1 MVDPVS
7 SQLEHYMNLL
17 STRQKL
23 VTSNIANLDTPG
35 YKTQDIDFNFEFM
48 SKMDEAQPSPP
59 TVFDAGEGIVKNDGN
74 DVSLDREMRLL
85 SENAIRFSVASNLLK
100 AKMTMVR
107 SAITE
112 GGK

>member
-1 MVDPVS
+1 MLDAVS

-23 VTSNIANLDTPG
+23 VVSNIANLDTPG
-35 YKTQDIDFNFEFM
+35 YKTQDIDFHFEFI
-48 SKMDEAQPSPP
+48 SKMDESDPSPP
-59 TVFDAGEGIVKNDGN
+59 TVFDAGGNIVKNDGN
-74 DVSLDREMRLL
+74 DVSLDQQMRLL

-100 AKMTMVR
+100 SQMATMKT
-107 SAITE
+107 AIAE